1 MSYDTLKRLGRMLL
15 LVVVQLLILDNIH
28 LFGYATPLLLGYMII
43 CCRKSSSRVSLLLWG
58 FVTGFL
64 FDWFSNTMGMGTAG
78 MTLLAFVQPLLLDQF
93 MPKDETDKF
102 RPTLKTMG
110 LLSYSIYAF
119 SSFLILHFVFYFLE
133 AFSLADFWL
142 TLAAIIIGALVSTG
156 LTLLIELIAHEKKT
170 E

>member
-1 MSYDTLKRLGRMLL
+1 MSYDSIKRLGRMLL

-28 LFGYATPLLLGYMII
+28 LFGYATPLLIGYMLI
-43 CCRKSSSRVSLLLWG
+43 CFRRSSSRISLLLWG
-58 FVTGFL
+58 CLTGFI
-64 FDWFSNTMGMGTAG
+64 FDIFSNTMGMGMAG
-78 MTLLAFVQPLLLDQF
+78 MTLLGFVQPIVLDKF

-110 LLSYSIYAF
+110 LVNYLIYAF
-119 SSFLILHFVFYFLE
+119 SSFLILHFTFYFLE

-142 TLAAIIIGALVSTG
+142 TVAGIIVGSIISTCLAV
-156 LTLLIELIAHEKKT
+156 LIELIANERKS